1 MLIFSLAKQNYE
13 PSNFSRI
20 QHFENMSKRRNKSN
34 DKLNLLDIYLKFTIV
49 ITF

>member
-1 MLIFSLAKQNYE
+1 MLIFSLTKQNYE

-34 DKLNLLDIYLKFTIV
+34 DKLNLLEICLKFRI
-49 ITF
+49 IIAF